1 MPSCGQIST
10 TDVPR
15 HTTRPSCRVSSV
27 SLYWSSG
34 SRMYSMVPGPLQ
46 RIFFPEPR
54 ERQLPR
60 VCFLLTIQTLSR
72 KLAWTWYSQQVLRLV
87 TSSRKRSS
95 SGAGAAFGC
104 HLFGLLTGSFLTS
117 KTWILLKCSEFVEC
131 SSVCVCLVFPHHWIQ
146 AKHLWQECD
155 SSGTLGWHVLSKCP
169 LPMCILTTW

>member
-1 MPSCGQIST
+1 MCWVLFFNFKLREKAQVRYKEFSFLNHVRG
-10 TDVPR
+10 
-15 HTTRPSCRVSSV
+15 SCRVCF
-27 SLYWSSG
+27 
-34 SRMYSMVPGPLQ
+34 PLM
-46 RIFFPEPR
+46 
-54 ERQLPR
+54 
-60 VCFLLTIQTLSR
+60 IQTLSR
-72 KLAWTWYSQQVLRLV
+72 KSAWTRYSQRVLRPV

-169 LPMCILTTW
+169 LPMCLLTTW